1 MEAVKALL
9 EETKNIDNIEV
20 KLVKTKYPQG
30 AEKQLIYAVTKREVP
45 SGGLPADVA
54 CIVQNIDTV
63 VAIHRAIVRGRPL
76 MRRIV
81 TVSGGAVKD
90 PKNFKVKIGTSYRE
104 LVEAAGGLVSEP
116 VKIIS
121 GGPMMGMALTSL
133 DVPVCKGTSAIL
145 CLTKEEAE
153 LPEEQ
158 NCIRCG
164 RCIAACPMNL
174 MPLQLNQYAIH
185 KEIDKFEAI
194 HGMDCMECGCCSFV
208 CPAKR
213 HIVQSV
219 RTAKKL
225 VRSNKK
231 NA

>member
-1 MEAVKALL
+1 
-9 EETKNIDNIEV
+9 
-20 KLVKTKYPQG
+20 
-30 AEKQLIYAVTKREVP
+30 
-45 SGGLPADVA
+45 
-54 CIVQNIDTV
+54 
-63 VAIHRAIVRGRPL
+63 
-76 MRRIV
+76 
-81 TVSGGAVKD
+81 
-90 PKNFKVKIGTSYRE
+90 
-104 LVEAAGGLVSEP
+104 
-116 VKIIS
+116 
-121 GGPMMGMALTSL
+121 MMGMALTSL

-185 KEIDKFEAI
+185 KETDKFEAI

-231 NA
+231 MHKGKLNVINSIQYPHHLIYVQRIRYKELWEMFLLHYCRSNSRSMV